1 MPGFYDEIGEQPDA
15 LRRTLDGLKT
25 QVAALTEWRMRL
37 TMGGL
42 KRVIFSGMGASHA
55 ANLPAQLMLL
65 NGGIEAF
72 VIDSSELLHYQLPLV
87 TPETM
92 LVLISQSGRSVE
104 TVRLIDVLNERAP
117 ILAITNNAEGPLAHH
132 ADTVLLMQ
140 AGAEATVS
148 SKTYTCTLATQHLLA
163 TALTGGDVEAALRDL
178 YAAADAMERALPLYR
193 ERAAEIV
200 ARFDGA
206 QTIMYLGR
214 GASMASAL
222 CGALIT
228 KESSKYPTEGM
239 QAAQYRHGPYE
250 MTDERIAAFI
260 YLGDDKAR
268 PLQTA
273 LAQDMIALGAR
284 VAVVGKGADVS
295 GAINIALPDV
305 PDALLP
311 LLEITPIHHFAAA
324 FSAHRGFTPGEFR
337 YITKVTTKE

>member
-1 MPGFYDEIGEQPDA
+1 MPGFYDEIGEQPEA
-15 LRRTLDGLKT
+15 LRRTIDGLAG

-37 TMGGL
+37 QMGNL

-55 ANLPAQLMLL
+55 ANLPAQLRLL
-65 NGGIEAF
+65 HGGIEAF
-72 VIDSSELLHYQLPLV
+72 VIDSSELLHYQRPLV
-87 TPETM
+87 TPETL

-117 ILAITNNAEGPLAHH
+117 ILAITNNAEGALAHH
-132 ADTVLLMQ
+132 ANTTLLMH

-148 SKTYTCTLATQHLLA
+148 SKTYTCTLATQHVLA
-163 TALTGGDVEAALRDL
+163 TALTGGDTDAALRDL

-193 ERAAEIV
+193 EGAAEIV

-214 GASMASAL
+214 GASMASVT

-228 KESSKYPTEGM
+228 KESSKHPSEGM

-260 YLGDDKAR
+260 FLGDAQAR
-268 PLQTA
+268 PLTLS

-284 VAVVGKGADVS
+284 VSVVGRGADVA